1 MRLKYITFLASL
13 WAALFLVDGLST
25 SWAQSAKLQ
34 TAQRP
39 PYYAG
44 VPLELQVIAEGFKE
58 SPQPEIQFNQPEGA
72 SLNLVGVSPSVSSS
86 IQIINGRMT
95 QSRSVVYNYRLNF
108 LASKVGR
115 YQVGPI
121 RLTQGNAEKKIA
133 AVSIEVTNVPAATN
147 QKLKLIIPDSNIY
160 IGQRIPIR
168 LEWWVEAD
176 GVENLI
182 SQQANVPLFDQQDDF
197 QFYDQEKDSDN
208 KFSVTLKSGQ
218 KEFPATVSSNQLD
231 GKSYLVWKVE
241 RIMVPLKA
249 GTFDIPSATVNV
261 DEGLRWQSDL
271 FGRRSVTQ
279 SRKLR
284 TSSQPVKFRVL
295 SLPTQN
301 RPPSFAGA
309 VGKGFVLEVSAD
321 RSVVQAGD
329 PIKLTLKLKGDA
341 EVANAS
347 LPVMTGDLPD
357 TDFRLPSGKVA
368 GKYIDG
374 EKQFEI
380 VIRVLSDKVSEIPPI
395 SYSWFDPDLKSFQT
409 TQSLPIALS
418 VKGAQMISAQDVVG
432 SSKDSQTPPELSNQ
446 EEPAASTQTNR
457 NFSLIDAD
465 LSINRDLKLLTKS
478 SSGILGSWWQQT
490 FSYGLAMILVFA
502 VTLMRR
508 QSEIDPQITAKLNE
522 LKLQREV
529 INKANSVEELS
540 NALRR
545 VASITEIISRKEFES
560 LLADCDTLQYARE
573 KNISNKLDVE
583 LRNRGLTIVDE
594 ILDRPN

>member
-1 MRLKYITFLASL
+1 
-13 WAALFLVDGLST
+13 
-25 SWAQSAKLQ
+25 
-34 TAQRP
+34 
-39 PYYAG
+39 
-44 VPLELQVIAEGFKE
+44 
-58 SPQPEIQFNQPEGA
+58 
-72 SLNLVGVSPSVSSS
+72 
-86 IQIINGRMT
+86 
-95 QSRSVVYNYRLNF
+95 
-108 LASKVGR
+108 
-115 YQVGPI
+115 
-121 RLTQGNAEKKIA
+121 
-133 AVSIEVTNVPAATN
+133 
-147 QKLKLIIPDSNIY
+147 
-160 IGQRIPIR
+160 
-168 LEWWVEAD
+168 
-176 GVENLI
+176 
-182 SQQANVPLFDQQDDF
+182 
-197 QFYDQEKDSDN
+197 
-208 KFSVTLKSGQ
+208 
-218 KEFPATVSSNQLD
+218 
-231 GKSYLVWKVE
+231 
-241 RIMVPLKA
+241 MVPLKA

-418 VKGAQMISAQDVVG
+418 VKGAQMISAQDVVR
-432 SSKDSQTPPELSNQ
+432 SSKDSQTSPELSNQ

-457 NFSLIDAD
+457 KFSLIDAVE
-465 LSINRDLKLLTKS
+465 KLELVS
-478 SSGILGSWWQQT
+478 S
-490 FSYGLAMILVFA
+490 
-502 VTLMRR
+502 R
-508 QSEIDPQITAKLNE
+508 SEIKRLVKSNGIKINNE
-522 LKLQREV
+522 NYDDKNFSLK
-529 INKANSVEELS
+529 K
-540 NALRR
+540 
-545 VASITEIISRKEFES
+545 F
-560 LLADCDTLQYARE
+560 ADQ
-573 KNISNKLDVE
+573 
-583 LRNRGLTIVDE
+583 DE
-594 ILDRPN
+594 IKISVGKKKIGFIKILH